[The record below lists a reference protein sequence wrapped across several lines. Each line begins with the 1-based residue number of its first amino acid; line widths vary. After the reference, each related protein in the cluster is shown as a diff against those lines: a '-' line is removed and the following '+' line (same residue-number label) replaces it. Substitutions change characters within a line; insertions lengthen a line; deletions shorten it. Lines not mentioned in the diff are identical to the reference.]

1 MSEALDP
8 WSTVKVLYQSPCL
21 DDPKNARYVLI
32 SEVHNREDIR
42 RVHAAFIDA
51 VLKPKTV
58 LLTESRKAGE
68 LLEGKKK
75 NKVVREYLIPES
87 THEKLTVM
95 GWDYYGEDLDASR
108 ASLPEKRAH
117 IKLLT
122 ELSLS
127 PELESDPERKR
138 ELQDRIREKTNEL
151 EKDEAFLLEG
161 HLSRAIKDP
170 TYLHAFSVERQLN
183 TVLAIVEVVK
193 LNGMPPDPVYKK
205 NIEQILSSNTELLCV
220 DFPIRTKLMTE
231 TLKALKDTD
240 LCDRI
245 FLIAGENHLIEHPR
259 AEFDPRV
266 KLATLFSFLDTVPA
280 IVVTMKESG

>member
-8 WSTVKVLYQSPCL
+8 WSSVEVLYQSPCL
-21 DDPKNARYVLI
+21 DDPKNARFVLI
-32 SEVHNREDIR
+32 SELHNREDIR

-51 VLKPKTV
+51 VLEPNT
-58 LLTESRKAGE
+58 LLLLECHKAGK
-68 LLEGKKK
+68 LLEGEKK
-75 NKVVREYLIPES
+75 NRVVREYLIPEALQ
-87 THEKLTVM
+87 EKLTVM
-95 GWDYYGEDLDASR
+95 GWDYYGEDLDATS
-108 ASLPEKRAH
+108 ASVIEKKAH

-122 ELSLS
+122 DLSVS

-138 ELQDRIREKTNEL
+138 ELQDRIREKTDEL

-170 TYLHAFSVERQLN
+170 TYLHQFSIERQLCIAQ
-183 TVLAIVEVVK
+183 AISEVVK
-193 LNGMPPDPVYKK
+193 IKGMPPDPLYVK
-205 NIEQILSSNTELLCV
+205 NIKKILSSRSELVCV

-231 TLKALKDTD
+231 TLKALKETD

-245 FLIAGENHLIEHPR
+245 FLIAGKNHLIEHPR

-266 KLATLFSFLDTVPA
+266 KLTTLFSFLDTVPA